1 MNILK
6 IKTEKREIG
15 SIGEDAAVKLLKK
28 CGYKILKR
36 NYTAVGN
43 EIDVIVQNKEY
54 IVFVEVKT
62 RTLEGEQMPFVR
74 PAAAVTPEK
83 QRRIIKTAKFF
94 LGTYPKGRMVRFD
107 VVEVYLDK
115 NKKVHST
122 SHLEGAFNYNT
133 AHPVCKLPY

>member
-15 SIGEDAAVKLLKK
+15 SIGEDVAVKLLKK

-62 RTLEGEQMPFVR
+62 RTLEGGKCLWYAPQPQLR
-74 PAAAVTPEK
+74 PKNNAV
-83 QRRIIKTAKFF
+83 
-94 LGTYPKGRMVRFD
+94 
-107 VVEVYLDK
+107 
-115 NKKVHST
+115 
-122 SHLEGAFNYNT
+122 
-133 AHPVCKLPY
+133 